1 MNIIER
7 EIKKRQDLIASK
19 AEKEAEAERL
29 EMELAALRQ
38 AILGINVE
46 VLTAEIE
53 ELQAYLDKDTEPEVK
68 EGGLQ

>member
-7 EIKKRQDLIASK
+7 EIKKRQDLITSK
-19 AEKEAEAERL
+19 ADKEAEAERR
-29 EMELAALRQ
+29 ENELAALRQ

-53 ELQAYLDKDTEPEVK
+53 ELQAYLEKDTQVEPAEPI
-68 EGGLQ
+68 L

>member
-19 AEKEAEAERL
+19 ADKEAEAERR
-29 EMELAALRQ
+29 ENELAALRQ

-53 ELQAYLDKDTEPEVK
+53 ELQAYLDKDTQVEPAEPII
-68 EGGLQ
+68 

>member
-19 AEKEAEAERL
+19 ADKEAEAERR
-29 EMELAALRQ
+29 ENELAALRQ

-53 ELQAYLDKDTEPEVK
+53 ELQAYLEKDTQVEPAEPI
-68 EGGLQ
+68 L

>member
-19 AEKEAEAERL
+19 ADKEAEAERR
-29 EMELAALRQ
+29 ENELAALRQ

-53 ELQAYLDKDTEPEVK
+53 ELQAYLDKDTQVEPAEPI
-68 EGGLQ
+68 L

>member
-19 AEKEAEAERL
+19 ADKEAEAERL

-53 ELQAYLDKDTEPEVK
+53 ELQAYLAKDTQVEPAEPII
-68 EGGLQ
+68 